1 MPFYGYSSFDLFYL
15 PSFVGTECNS
25 ALTIVYI
32 RAFGYPSDR
41 GAQMPKSVGY
51 NIAIAF
57 IIPIVFGIGS

>member
-41 GAQMPKSVGY
+41 GFSQFEGLQLGEVAE
-51 NIAIAF
+51 IEA
-57 IIPIVFGIGS
+57 